1 MDVEF
6 ETRWRKLLTVLEER
20 FGGGMDLQ
28 DILFLVGVQE
38 LGQGFRTFKKD
49 EKMDLMHVAVCTV
62 MVPEG
67 FYRICGPRR
76 RRLAALRR
84 KSALTRT
91 GAQATGRSDP
101 KGLIGVFR
109 RKSRGPY
116 RPAKRLRATSSSMR
130 TFLP

>member
-62 MVPEG
+62 KVPEG
-67 FYRICGPRR
+67 FYQFVGRDEDGWPHFEEKVPLPELEPKQQDVLIRR
-76 RRLAALRR
+76 GLLAYFGENPA
-84 KSALTRT
+84 
-91 GAQATGRSDP
+91 D
-101 KGLIGVFR
+101 LIA
-109 RKSRGPY
+109 PQN
-116 RPAKRLRATSSSMR
+116 A
-130 TFLP
+130 